1 MDFSLRE
8 WLIILG
14 VVVIVGVLLDGYRRM
29 RSGKR
34 DSIKLAI
41 DKSFRGRHEDR
52 VDYFNGELP
61 SGGARVVKRS
71 TAENAVEDSVQDDH
85 EDLMPDPLFA
95 DGREEIAADFDEFE
109 QLDDV
114 IDETVVEPLDAC
126 GEVKLK
132 TSRFAKSQE
141 FATSQAKTKPP
152 AVVEEVIVINVF
164 AKTEAQLNGGDLLR
178 VVLACGMRFGDM
190 DIFHR
195 HEKKADDSQLQFS
208 MANAVKPGTFDL
220 ENMEQFHTP
229 GVSFFLSLP
238 GPSNSMKAFDYM
250 LETAQCLAKNLNG
263 DLQDEQ
269 HSVMTKQTIEH
280 TRQKIRDFER
290 RQLSLLR

>member
-14 VVVIVGVLLDGYRRM
+14 VLVIVGVLLDGYRRM

-34 DSIKLAI
+34 NSIKLSI
-41 DKSFRGRHEDR
+41 DKNFSARNGDR

-61 SGGARVVKRS
+61 SGGARVVKRVDQS
-71 TAENAVEDSVQDDH
+71 EQDNESASVDTEQ
-85 EDLMPDPLFA
+85 EELMPDPLFA
-95 DGREEIAADFDEFE
+95 DGREDLDEPDELEQFE
-109 QLDDV
+109 ALDRSVMEEVEQIEDV
-114 IDETVVEPLDAC
+114 KQA
-126 GEVKLK
+126 
-132 TSRFAKSQE
+132 SSQ
-141 FATSQAKTKPP
+141 K
-152 AVVEEVIVINVF
+152 AVPVDVEEVIVINVF

-178 VVLACGMRFGDM
+178 LVLACGMRYGEM

-195 HEKKADDSQLQFS
+195 HEKEAEDSQLQFS

-220 ENMEQFHTP
+220 DNMENFHTP
-229 GVSFFLSLP
+229 GVCFFLSLP

-263 DLQDEQ
+263 ELQDEQ

-280 TRQKIRDFER
+280 SRQKIRDFER